1 MTSSPSRTS
10 WFSLP
15 NVTTHKQ
22 FMRARLGVA
31 SAALL
36 VVANTIGV
44 GEFTTSGFALA
55 DLKSP
60 GLVLAAWA
68 IGGVAAMCGALSY
81 GALER
86 SSRPGA
92 VARCPDWAWRC

>member
-1 MTSSPSRTS
+1 
-10 WFSLP
+10 
-15 NVTTHKQ
+15 VTTHKQ